1 MLDYDQKPHLHSLEI
16 LQEGCGSEVS
26 LAHAHMHIASLV
38 CSVLNFSALE
48 VPHSLPQ
55 STEYVT
61 PPVQG
66 IHFPVRPA
74 LLSAESV
81 CCG

>member
-1 MLDYDQKPHLHSLEI
+1 MLDYDQKPNLHSLEI
-16 LQEGCGSEVS
+16 LQEGSGSEVS

-55 STEYVT
+55 STASVT
-61 PPVQG
+61 PTSTRDPL
-66 IHFPVRPA
+66 P
-74 LLSAESV
+74 SAATAAQ
-81 CCG
+81 C